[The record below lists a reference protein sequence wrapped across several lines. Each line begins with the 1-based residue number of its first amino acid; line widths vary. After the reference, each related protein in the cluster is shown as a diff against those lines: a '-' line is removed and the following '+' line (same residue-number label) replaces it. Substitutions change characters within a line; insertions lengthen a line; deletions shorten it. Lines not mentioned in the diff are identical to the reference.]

1 MTSKPII
8 IDHAAVVEA
17 LSQLDPVQAMRELFT
32 AFGNARAVQ
41 PPQTITEF
49 PSGGDFITY
58 LGAIEGERVFGA
70 KLSPYLPRKTDPIIT
85 AWTVLMSMED
95 GQPLALVD
103 AGVLTRQ
110 RTAATTALA
119 VDLLAR
125 KDKPLNL
132 AIIGAG
138 AVAQAHMQLVDNLR
152 EWASVK
158 VYSPSLAKNETKQ
171 SAWRAIIPDFEAP
184 ATAKDAI
191 SRADVIMLCTSS
203 GSPVIQTADVKSSA
217 LVTSI
222 STNVPKAH
230 EVDPAFLSYA
240 QVFCDYRETTP
251 DSAGDMLLAAELH
264 GWDKDQVVGDL
275 AELCTNTLPDL
286 KENHPVYFRSIG
298 LGLEDVAIAN
308 AIYNRIAG

>member
-1 MTSKPII
+1 MTDQPII
-8 IDHAAVVEA
+8 IDNAAVLEA
-17 LSQLDPVQAMRELFT
+17 LGQLDLVESMRELFT
-32 AFGNARAVQ
+32 DFGNARAVQ

-58 LGAIEGERVFGA
+58 LGAIEGENVFGA
-70 KLSPYLPRKTDPIIT
+70 KLSPYLPRKTGPIIT

-95 GQPLALVD
+95 GQPLALID
-103 AGVLTRQ
+103 AGALTTQ

-119 VDLLAR
+119 VDLLTQ
-125 KDKPLNL
+125 KNKPLNL

-138 AVAQAHMQLVDNLR
+138 AVAQAHMQLVDSLR

-171 SAWRAIIPDFEAP
+171 SAWRAIAPDFEAS

-203 GSPVIQTADVKSSA
+203 GSPVIKTADLKPNA

-230 EVDPAFLSYA
+230 EIDPAFLSYA
-240 QVFCDYRETTP
+240 QVYCDYRETTP

-264 GWDKDQVVGDL
+264 GWNKSQIVGDL
-275 AELCTNTLPDL
+275 AELCANTPLGIKD
-286 KENHPVYFRSIG
+286 NHPVYFRSIG